1 MTTFRAHF
9 DGEVLI
15 PDGPVD
21 LPTGCVLEVRA
32 APVPVSEGRD
42 LPLRRLAATVGGLPD
57 NPEDPTDGARQHD
70 HYLYGTPKRA

>member
-1 MTTFRAHF
+1 MTTFRARF

-32 APVPVSEGRD
+32 APVPTSEARN
-42 LPLRRLAATVGGLPD
+42 LPLERLADLVAQFPD
-57 NPEDPTDGARQHD
+57 NPDAPIDGAEHHD